1 MHKYYNF
8 LFTECLVQVHKH
20 FCALFATKDRKARRR
35 TINKPVSKY
44 LRKHFMITT
53 KHGDSLCNTCRHK
66 YYAQEQRQLSIQIRD
81 PHIHVYTE
89 K

>member
-1 MHKYYNF
+1 
-8 LFTECLVQVHKH
+8 
-20 FCALFATKDRKARRR
+20 
-35 TINKPVSKY
+35 
-44 LRKHFMITT
+44 MITT